1 MKLPDGKVAVV
12 TRRESAGAEQAP
24 PNSASWWGRKRN
36 DAVAWARG
44 RMWWPRALVLA
55 YVAYAGWRHYADG
68 EYGSVFSGIT
78 LAIHELGH
86 VLFGPFG
93 EWLGIAGGS
102 ITQLAAPLAV
112 ALIMLRQRDYFG
124 VAVGGAWLS
133 MSLSNLAVYVADARA
148 EALPL
153 YSLGGGDPVH
163 DWNYLLG
170 SLHLLPQDTAIAGA
184 VRLAS
189 LAALVVS
196 VLLGVWLCRVM
207 ARSPKGASA
216 AAA

>member
-1 MKLPDGKVAVV
+1 VS
-12 TRRESAGAEQAP
+12 REAEQAP
-24 PNSASWWGRKRN
+24 VKSASWWGRKRD
-36 DAVAWARG
+36 DAAAWAQG
-44 RMWWPRALVLA
+44 RMWWPRALLLVYL
-55 YVAYAGWRHYADG
+55 AYAGWRHYADS
-68 EYGSVFSGIT
+68 EYGSIFSGIT

-93 EWLGIAGGS
+93 EWLGVAGGS
-102 ITQLAAPLAV
+102 ITQLAAPVAV

-124 VAVGGAWLS
+124 VTVGGAWLS
-133 MSLSNLAVYVADARA
+133 MSLSNLAVYIADARA

-153 YSLGGGDPVH
+153 YSLGGGDPIH

-170 SLHLLPQDTAIAGA
+170 RLHLLPKDTAIAGS
-184 VRLAS
+184 VHVLA
-189 LAALVVS
+189 LACLVLS

-207 ARSPKGASA
+207 ARSPKGGA

>member
-1 MKLPDGKVAVV
+1 
-12 TRRESAGAEQAP
+12 
-24 PNSASWWGRKRN
+24 
-36 DAVAWARG
+36 VAWATG

-55 YVAYAGWRHYADG
+55 YLAYAGWRHYSDF
-68 EYGSVFSGIT
+68 EYGSIFSGIT

-86 VLFGPFG
+86 VIFGPFG

-102 ITQLAAPLAV
+102 ISQLAAPVAV

-133 MSLSNLAVYVADARA
+133 MSLSNLAVYMADARA

-170 SLHLLPQDTAIAGA
+170 SLHLLPKDAAIAGC
-184 VRLAS
+184 VRFLA
-189 LAALVVS
+189 LALLALS
-196 VLLGVWLCRVM
+196 VLLGAWLCRVM
-207 ARSPKGASA
+207 ARAPHSGA
-216 AAA
+216 AA

>member
-1 MKLPDGKVAVV
+1 
-12 TRRESAGAEQAP
+12 
-24 PNSASWWGRKRN
+24 
-36 DAVAWARG
+36 
-44 RMWWPRALVLA
+44 MWWPRALVLA
-55 YVAYAGWRHYADG
+55 YLAYAGGRHYADPD
-68 EYGSVFSGIT
+68 YGSIFSGIT

-86 VLFGPFG
+86 VIFGPFG
-93 EWLGIAGGS
+93 EWIGVAGGS
-102 ITQLAAPLAV
+102 IAQLAAPAAV
-112 ALIMLRQRDYFG
+112 ALVMLRQRDYFG

-184 VRLAS
+184 VHF
-189 LAALVVS
+189 AALILLLAS
-196 VLLGVWLCRVM
+196 VLLGAWLCGVM
-207 ARSPKGASA
+207 ARSPEDAPA
-216 AAA
+216 P

>member
-1 MKLPDGKVAVV
+1 MVAS
-12 TRRESAGAEQAP
+12 ESFGGAAAGP
-24 PNSASWWGRKRN
+24 PVSWWGRKRA
-36 DAVAWARG
+36 DAVAWAAG
-44 RMWWPRALVLA
+44 RMWPPRAALLA
-55 YVAYAGWRHYADG
+55 YLAYAGYRHLTDRDYA
-68 EYGSVFSGIT
+68 SLFSGIT

-86 VLFGPFG
+86 VLFGFLG
-93 EWLGIAGGS
+93 AWLSVAGGS

-153 YSLGGGDPVH
+153 YSLGGGDVVH

-170 SLHLLPQDTAIAGA
+170 SVHLLPYDHRIAGL
-184 VRLAS
+184 VRLAA
-189 LAALVVS
+189 LAALAGS
-196 VLLGVWLCRVM
+196 ITLGAWLCAVM
-207 ARSPKGASA
+207 ARRRA
-216 AAA
+216 AA